1 MKNRVLLAGTLLAAV
16 ASTAALLAP
25 RAVATAPAA
34 RASAPASATAFT
46 VDGVHSSVVFRVR
59 HMNVADFWG
68 AFRDISGT
76 FDLVDGGSIEIKIDP
91 ASIDTRNDRRD
102 GHLRNQDFFSVK
114 EFPEL
119 AFKSTSVKKVSENTF
134 EAAGELTM
142 RGVTKPLTV
151 TIEQTG
157 VAEGRNG
164 VIAGMRAEF
173 TVKRSDFN
181 MSYGLANNAL
191 GDEVHVI
198 VSLEGRQG

>member
-1 MKNRVLLAGTLLAAV
+1 MKTRVLLASTLLAA
-16 ASTAALLAP
+16 AAATAALLSP
-25 RAVATAPAA
+25 RAAATAPA
-34 RASAPASATAFT
+34 APASATAFT

-68 AFRDISGT
+68 AFGNVSGA
-76 FDLVDGGSIEIKIDP
+76 FDLVDGGSIEINIDP

-102 GHLRNQDFFSVK
+102 GHLRSQDFFSVK

-119 AFKSTSVKKVSENTF
+119 AFKSTSVKKVGENTF

-157 VAEGRNG
+157 SAEGRNG
-164 VIAGMRAEF
+164 PIAGMRSEF

-198 VSLEGRQG
+198 VSLEGGRR